1 MTDPRQDTA
10 RMPLHGIRVLDCAT
24 IIAAP
29 FTAMLLGDYGA
40 DVIKV
45 EHPRGDGLRLSGAQK
60 DGVGLNYSYY
70 GRNKRNIVIDFG
82 APEGQALLRDLAAK
96 SDVLIENFRPGVMEK
111 WGLGWEALHALNPRL
126 VMLRMTGFGQ
136 FGPYSSRPGF
146 GTLAESMSGFAHING
161 YPDGSPTLPP
171 FGLADGIAGISS
183 AYAVM
188 LALYHRDLHGGSGQ
202 MIDTAII
209 EPILHVMGAQATIFD
224 QLGRIQGRTGNT
236 TTNNAP
242 RNVYRTKEGRWAAI
256 STSAQTI
263 AERVV
268 TLVGHPELIDE
279 PWFKSGPERARH
291 CELLDRIVGGWIG
304 ERTLDEVIRAFEE
317 AGAAVAPIY
326 DISQVVADPQYQA
339 LRSITTVNDA
349 TLGPIRMQNLMF
361 RLSETPGKVRHPGP
375 RLGEH
380 TDEVLRE
387 VLGVSDA
394 RLREL
399 RASGVIEPQPGMPST
414 KRASA

>member
-1 MTDPRQDTA
+1 MADPQDRTVKPK
-10 RMPLHGIRVLDCAT
+10 PLEGIRVLDCAT

-29 FTAMLLGDYGA
+29 FSAMLLADFGA

-45 EHPRGDGLRLSGAQK
+45 EHPRGDGLRLSGPQK

-70 GRNKRNIVIDFG
+70 GRNKRNVVIDFST
-82 APEGQALLRDLAAK
+82 ADGQELMRGLVQQ
-96 SDVLIENFRPGVMEK
+96 SDVLIENFRPGVMER
-111 WGLGWEALHALNPRL
+111 WNLGWDQLHALNPRL

-136 FGPYSSRPGF
+136 FGPYSGRPGF

-171 FGLADGIAGISS
+171 FGLADGIAGITS
-183 AYAVM
+183 AYAIM
-188 LALYHRDLHGGSGQ
+188 LALYHRDIHGGGGQ

-224 QLGRIQGRTGNT
+224 QLGKVQGRTGNT
-236 TTNNAP
+236 TSNNAP
-242 RNVYRTKEGRWAAI
+242 RNVYKTKEGRWAAI

-279 PWFKSGPERARH
+279 PWFKSGPERAKH
-291 CELLDRIVGGWIG
+291 TELLDKIVGGWIG
-304 ERTLDEVIRAFEE
+304 ARSLDEVIKAFED

-326 DISQVVADPQYQA
+326 DISQVLDDPQYLA
-339 LRSITTVNDA
+339 LNSITTVDDE
-349 TLGPIRMQNLMF
+349 TLGPIKMQNLMF
-361 RLSETPGKVRHPGP
+361 RMSETPGKVRHPGP
-375 RLGEH
+375 KLGAN
-380 TDEVLRE
+380 TDEILRE
-387 VLGVSDA
+387 VLALSDA
-394 RLREL
+394 RIAEL
-399 RASGVIEPQPGMPST
+399 HASGVIAPSPGKPSRKT
-414 KRASA
+414 AA